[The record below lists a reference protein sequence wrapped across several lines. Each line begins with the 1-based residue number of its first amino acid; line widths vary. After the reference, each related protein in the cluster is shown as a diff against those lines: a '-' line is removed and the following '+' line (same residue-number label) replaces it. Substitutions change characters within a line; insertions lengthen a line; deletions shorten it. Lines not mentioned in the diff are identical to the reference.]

1 MAIDAADLLA
11 LMRARRSHK
20 MPFLKPDPVD
30 PSLIEQ
36 VLEAARWAP
45 SHGKTEPWHFT
56 VFTGEGRR
64 ALGEAFG
71 EAYRIQAEAR
81 GNFTQEAFETSRD
94 KVWKVPVWIAL
105 TLKPGLKP
113 DGSFAMP
120 EWEELLAFGGA
131 VQNLHL
137 AATALGLAGQW
148 STGAQAVLPHVAEF
162 VGVPAP
168 SRPLGFFIL
177 GHPGSV
183 PPDVVRRPLDDKV
196 TWRG

>member
-1 MAIDAADLLA
+1 MAIEAGDLLA

-56 VFTGEGRR
+56 VYAGEGRR
-64 ALGEAFG
+64 ALGEAFA

-81 GNFTQEAFETSRD
+81 GNFAQEAFETARE

-105 TLKPGLKP
+105 TLKPGLKA
-113 DGSFAMP
+113 DGSFSMP

-137 AATALGLAGQW
+137 AATVLGLAGQW

-168 SRPLGFFIL
+168 SKPLGFFLL
-177 GHPGSV
+177 GHPSSAAPDVGRR
-183 PPDVVRRPLDDKV
+183 PPDEKV
-196 TWRG
+196 TWRS